1 MIINTE
7 KDEKIRGHQVS
18 NVPFPFTSVSDYEV
32 GWKGIFKIIGI
43 FWKLCS
49 PLSIELV
56 LVLLERNIGF
66 LEMVFF
72 SQASIR
78 APVGATFVPRTAHL
92 KMIKPRIK
100 TRAGEVIEPMSRY

>member
-1 MIINTE
+1 METNIGILEMVFTCILLSGQY
-7 KDEKIRGHQVS
+7 KILLES
-18 NVPFPFTSVSDYEV
+18 
-32 GWKGIFKIIGI
+32 IIGI
-43 FWKLCS
+43 Q
-49 PLSIELV
+49 ET
-56 LVLLERNIGF
+56 
-66 LEMVFF
+66 VFF